1 MASFS
6 GPLQRP
12 LSAMAV
18 ATFAAVSSLELPDK
32 FSHHKLA
39 CSNAHALVSVPA
51 SVSDASASTPSALSG
66 LQFLPRNMQSLH
78 SIKVPFASLPLPR
91 DVQSVHSIK
100 APFASL
106 PVIQTVYEYAK
117 VVKTSGQEE
126 VTSAIPSSSSDALY
140 RWHLPNPRVSRNS
153 PDRSQTVV
161 VLLGWLG
168 SRQKHLKR
176 YADWYTSRGF
186 HVVTFTLPMSDI
198 VSYNLG
204 GKAEKNVEML
214 SEHLAGWVREESDKN
229 IIFHTF
235 SNTGWLCYG
244 VILDN
249 LQRKDPSAMEK
260 IKACV
265 VDSAPV
271 AAPDPQVWASG
282 FSAALMK
289 KHSVATKGVGS
300 NDLRSDVLV
309 VESNRD
315 PKPVAT
321 EAVLLS
327 ALEKFFNVVLNYP
340 AINRRLSDVMELLS
354 SKQPKCPQL
363 YIYSSA
369 DRVIP
374 ARSVESFIEGQRRAG
389 HEVRACD
396 FVTSPHVDHCRS
408 NPGLYTSQLTK
419 FLEEC
424 VLTNHSED
432 SATTSS

>member
-1 MASFS
+1 
-6 GPLQRP
+6 
-12 LSAMAV
+12 MAV
-18 ATFAAVSSLELPDK
+18 AAFAAVSSLELPDK
-32 FSHHKLA
+32 LSHHKL
-39 CSNAHALVSVPA
+39 
-51 SVSDASASTPSALSG
+51 SDASANADALVSLPATRTDVQAMPSASALSG
-66 LQFLPRNMQSLH
+66 MQLLPRNLQSLH
-78 SIKVPFASLPLPR
+78 PL
-91 DVQSVHSIK
+91 K

-106 PVIQTVYEYAK
+106 PVIQTIYQYAK
-117 VVKTSGQEE
+117 FAKTSEQDDDAMP
-126 VTSAIPSSSSDALY
+126 AIPSSSSDVLY
-140 RWHLPNPRVSRNS
+140 RWHLPDPRVCADF
-153 PDRSQTVV
+153 PDKSQTVV

-186 HVVTFTLPMSDI
+186 HAVTFTLPMSDI
-198 VSYNLG
+198 LSYNLG

-214 SEHLAGWVREESDKN
+214 SEHLAGWVREESGKK

-244 VILDN
+244 VILEN
-249 LQRKDPSAMEK
+249 LQRQDASAVEK

-289 KHSVATKGVGS
+289 KHSVTTKGLGS
-300 NDLRSDVLV
+300 NGSRSDVLV
-309 VESNRD
+309 VESNEE
-315 PKPVAT
+315 PKPAAT

-327 ALEKFFNVVLNYP
+327 ALETLFDVVLNYP
-340 AINRRLSDVMELLS
+340 RINRRLSDVMELLS

-374 ARSVESFIEGQRRAG
+374 AKSVESFIEGQRRAG
-389 HEVRACD
+389 REVKACN
-396 FVTSPHVDHCRS
+396 FVSSPHVDHYRS
-408 NPGLYTSQLTK
+408 NPGLYTSQLSN

-424 VLTNHSED
+424 VLANRRED
-432 SATTSS
+432 ACSS

>member
-1 MASFS
+1 MASLS
-6 GPLQRP
+6 GPLHRP

-18 ATFAAVSSLELPDK
+18 AAFAAVSSLELPDK
-32 FSHHKLA
+32 LSHHKLA
-39 CSNAHALVSVPA
+39 DPGTNADAVVSLPVSVQ
-51 SVSDASASTPSALSG
+51 DASAPSPSSLSG
-66 LQFLPRNMQSLH
+66 LQFVPHDVESLH
-78 SIKVPFASLPLPR
+78 SIKVPFASLP
-91 DVQSVHSIK
+91 
-100 APFASL
+100 
-106 PVIQTVYEYAK
+106 VIQTVYQYAK
-117 VVKTSGQEE
+117 FVKTSGQEE
-126 VTSAIPSSSSDALY
+126 LMPAIPSSSSDALY
-140 RWHLPNPRVSRNS
+140 RWHLPNPRACGNS
-153 PDRSQTVV
+153 PDKSQTVV

-168 SRQKHLKR
+168 SRQKHLKK

-214 SEHLAGWVREESDKN
+214 SEHLAGWVREERRKK

-249 LQRKDPSAMEK
+249 LQMQDPSAVEK

-265 VDSAPV
+265 IDSAPV

-300 NDLRSDVLV
+300 NDSRSDVLV

-315 PKPVAT
+315 PKPAAT

-327 ALEKFFNVVLNYP
+327 ALEKFFDVVLNYR

-396 FVTSPHVDHCRS
+396 FVTSPHVDHYRS
-408 NPGLYTSQLTK
+408 NPGLYTSELTR
-419 FLEEC
+419 FLKDC
-424 VLTNHSED
+424 ED
-432 SATTSS
+432 STSSSSLR

>member
-6 GPLQRP
+6 GPLHRP

-18 ATFAAVSSLELPDK
+18 AAFAAVSSLEFPDRL
-32 FSHHKLA
+32 SHHKLA
-39 CSNAHALVSVPA
+39 DAGANADTVVSLPA
-51 SVSDASASTPSALSG
+51 TKTDVSGPSISALSG
-66 LQFLPRNMQSLH
+66 AQLLPRNVQNLH
-78 SIKVPFASLPLPR
+78 QV
-91 DVQSVHSIK
+91 K

-106 PVIQTVYEYAK
+106 PVIQTVYQYAK
-117 VVKTSGQEE
+117 FAKTSGQVE
-126 VTSAIPSSSSDALY
+126 VMPAVPSSSSDVLY
-140 RWHLPNPRVSRNS
+140 RWHLPDPRVCGDM
-153 PDRSQTVV
+153 PDKSQTVV

-214 SEHLAGWVREESDKN
+214 SEHLAGWVREESGKK

-244 VILDN
+244 VILEN
-249 LQRKDPSAMEK
+249 LQRQDPSAMEK
-260 IKACV
+260 IKACI

-289 KHSVATKGVGS
+289 KRSVTTKGLES
-300 NDLRSDVLV
+300 NDSRSDVLV
-309 VESNRD
+309 VESKKD
-315 PKPVAT
+315 PKPAAT

-327 ALEKFFNVVLNYP
+327 ALEKFFDIVLHYP
-340 AINRRLSDVMELLS
+340 TINRRLSDVMELLS

-374 ARSVESFIEGQRRAG
+374 VQSVESFIEGQRRAG

-396 FVTSPHVDHCRS
+396 FVSSPHVDHYRS
-408 NPGLYTSQLTK
+408 NPGLYTSQLNN

-424 VLTNHSED
+424 VLTTRCKD
-432 SATTSS
+432 S

>member
-6 GPLQRP
+6 GPLHRP

-18 ATFAAVSSLELPDK
+18 AAFAAVSSLELPGK
-32 FSHHKLA
+32 LSHNKLSCA
-39 CSNAHALVSVPA
+39 SANADVLVSLPATRTDVPA
-51 SVSDASASTPSALSG
+51 GPSASLSG
-66 LQFLPRNMQSLH
+66 MQLLPRNLQNLRT
-78 SIKVPFASLPLPR
+78 LE
-91 DVQSVHSIK
+91 

-106 PVIQTVYEYAK
+106 PVIKTVYQYAK
-117 VVKTSGQEE
+117 FAKTSEQDDIMP
-126 VTSAIPSSSSDALY
+126 VIPSSSSDVLY
-140 RWHLPNPRVSRNS
+140 RWHLPDPRVCADS
-153 PDRSQTVV
+153 PEKAQTVV

-186 HVVTFTLPMSDI
+186 HAVTFTLPMSDI
-198 VSYNLG
+198 LSYNLG

-214 SEHLAGWVREESDKN
+214 SEHLAGWVREESGKK

-244 VILDN
+244 VILEKLHQQDA
-249 LQRKDPSAMEK
+249 SAVEK

-289 KHSVATKGVGS
+289 KHSVAAKGLGTDDS
-300 NDLRSDVLV
+300 RSDVIV
-309 VESNRD
+309 VESNMKA
-315 PKPVAT
+315 KPAAT

-327 ALEKFFNVVLNYP
+327 ALETFFDVVLNYP
-340 AINRRLSDVMELLS
+340 RINRRLSDVMELLS

-374 ARSVESFIEGQRRAG
+374 AKSVESFIEGQRRAG

-396 FVTSPHVDHCRS
+396 FVSSPHVDHYRS
-408 NPGLYTSQLTK
+408 KPGLYTSQLSN

-424 VLTNHSED
+424 VLNNRRGD
-432 SATTSS
+432 A

>member
-1 MASFS
+1 MMASFS
-6 GPLQRP
+6 GPLHRP

-18 ATFAAVSSLELPDK
+18 AAFAAVSSLELPDK
-32 FSHHKLA
+32 LSHHKL
-39 CSNAHALVSVPA
+39 
-51 SVSDASASTPSALSG
+51 SDASAKADALVSLRATRTNVPAAPSASALSVQ
-66 LQFLPRNMQSLH
+66 LLPRNLQSLQ
-78 SIKVPFASLPLPR
+78 PL
-91 DVQSVHSIK
+91 K

-106 PVIQTVYEYAK
+106 PVIQTVYQYARFT
-117 VVKTSGQEE
+117 KTSEQDDAMPG
-126 VTSAIPSSSSDALY
+126 IPSSSSDVLY
-140 RWHLPNPRVSRNS
+140 RWHLPDPRVCAEF
-153 PDRSQTVV
+153 PDKSQTVV

-186 HVVTFTLPMSDI
+186 HAVTFTLPMSDI
-198 VSYNLG
+198 LSYNLG

-214 SEHLAGWVREESDKN
+214 SEHLAGWVREESGKK

-244 VILDN
+244 VILEN
-249 LQRKDPSAMEK
+249 LQRQDASAVEK
-260 IKACV
+260 IKACI

-289 KHSVATKGVGS
+289 KRSSTTKGLGS
-300 NDLRSDVLV
+300 IDSRSDVLV
-309 VESNRD
+309 VESNME
-315 PKPVAT
+315 PKPAAT

-327 ALEKFFNVVLNYP
+327 ALETFFDVVLNYP
-340 AINRRLSDVMELLS
+340 RINRRLSDVMELLS

-374 ARSVESFIEGQRRAG
+374 AKSVESFIEGQRRAG
-389 HEVRACD
+389 REVRACD
-396 FVTSPHVDHCRS
+396 FVSSPHVDHYRS
-408 NPGLYTSQLTK
+408 NPGLYTSQLSN

-424 VLTNHSED
+424 VLTNRRQN
-432 SATTSS
+432 AGSS

>member
-1 MASFS
+1 
-6 GPLQRP
+6 
-12 LSAMAV
+12 MAV
-18 ATFAAVSSLELPDK
+18 AAFAAVSSLELPDRL
-32 FSHHKLA
+32 SHHKLA
-39 CSNAHALVSVPA
+39 DTSTNADALVSLPA
-51 SVSDASASTPSALSG
+51 ANTDVSAPSASALSG
-66 LQFLPRNMQSLH
+66 MQLLPRNVQNLH
-78 SIKVPFASLPLPR
+78 PVKV
-91 DVQSVHSIK
+91 
-100 APFASL
+100 PFASL
-106 PVIQTVYEYAK
+106 PVIQTVYQYAK
-117 VVKTSGQEE
+117 FAKTLGQEQAMPA
-126 VTSAIPSSSSDALY
+126 VPSSSSDVLY
-140 RWHLPNPRVSRNS
+140 RWHLPDPRVCG
-153 PDRSQTVV
+153 DLAGKSQTVV

-214 SEHLAGWVREESDKN
+214 SEHLAGWVREESGKK

-249 LQRKDPSAMEK
+249 LQRQDPSAIEK

-282 FSAALMK
+282 FSAAIMK

-300 NDLRSDVLV
+300 NDSRSDVLV
-309 VESNRD
+309 VESNKD
-315 PKPVAT
+315 PKPAAT

-327 ALEKFFNVVLNYP
+327 VLEKFFDVVLNYP

-374 ARSVESFIEGQRRAG
+374 AKSVQSFVEGQRRAG

-396 FVTSPHVDHCRS
+396 FVSSPHVDHYRS
-408 NPGLYTSQLTK
+408 NPGMYTSQLTR

-424 VLTNHSED
+424 VLSNRCED
-432 SATTSS
+432 SSSST

>member
-1 MASFS
+1 MMASFS
-6 GPLQRP
+6 GPLHRP

-18 ATFAAVSSLELPDK
+18 AAFAAVSSLELPDK
-32 FSHHKLA
+32 LSHHKL
-39 CSNAHALVSVPA
+39 
-51 SVSDASASTPSALSG
+51 SDASAKADAHVSLRATRTNAPAAPSASALSVQ
-66 LQFLPRNMQSLH
+66 LLPHNLQSLQ
-78 SIKVPFASLPLPR
+78 PM
-91 DVQSVHSIK
+91 K

-106 PVIQTVYEYAK
+106 PVIQTVYQYARFT
-117 VVKTSGQEE
+117 KTLEQDDAMPA
-126 VTSAIPSSSSDALY
+126 VASSSSDVLY
-140 RWHLPNPRVSRNS
+140 RWHLPDPRVCAKF
-153 PDRSQTVV
+153 PDKSQTVV

-198 VSYNLG
+198 LSYNLG

-214 SEHLAGWVREESDKN
+214 SEHLAGWVREESGKK

-244 VILDN
+244 VILEN
-249 LQRKDPSAMEK
+249 LQRRDASAVEK
-260 IKACV
+260 IKACI

-282 FSAALMK
+282 FSAVLMK
-289 KHSVATKGVGS
+289 KRSITTKGLGS
-300 NDLRSDVLV
+300 NDSRSGVVV
-309 VESNRD
+309 VESSME
-315 PKPVAT
+315 PKPAAT

-327 ALEKFFNVVLNYP
+327 SLETFFDVVLNYP
-340 AINRRLSDVMELLS
+340 RINRRLSDVMELLS

-374 ARSVESFIEGQRRAG
+374 AKSVESFIEGQRRAG
-389 HEVRACD
+389 REVRACD
-396 FVTSPHVDHCRS
+396 FVSSPHVDHYRS
-408 NPGLYTSQLTK
+408 NPGLYTSELSN

-424 VLTNHSED
+424 ALTNRCED
-432 SATTSS
+432 AGSS